1 MKKNVKKYKRKLV
14 FVLVILLIMLAAV
27 IMGFLQQINKSELQ
41 INDTEEYNPDINP
54 GDFTS
59 IVTNKYFTL
68 TPGKKMIYESETQDG
83 LERIE
88 VYITNEKKLV
98 MGIETAVV
106 WDRVWLNDEL
116 IEDTRD
122 WYAQDKEGNVWYFGE
137 DSKTLVDNKVVSTKG
152 SWEAGIDNAKPG
164 IIMMANPQV
173 GESYRQE
180 YYKGEAED
188 KADVLSLNE
197 LVKVSFGE
205 FSNCIKTLD
214 YTSLEPDV
222 KENKYYCSEVG
233 SFVLEVDADTQERVE
248 LISIEQDVELPVL
261 KVEEQEETQIT
272 EKKAIEIAL
281 KRVPGRVTDISIEK
295 NFGRPTYVVEIDP
308 NKGRETDVI
317 IDIYTGF
324 VLDINT

>member
-1 MKKNVKKYKRKLV
+1 MKKNVKRYRKKLV
-14 FVLVILLIMLAAV
+14 FVLVILLIFLAAV

-98 MGIETAVV
+98 MGVETAVV

-137 DSKTLVDNKVVSTKG
+137 DSKTLVNNKVVSTKG

-164 IIMMANPQV
+164 IIMMANPQI

-197 LVKVSFGE
+197 VVKVSFGE